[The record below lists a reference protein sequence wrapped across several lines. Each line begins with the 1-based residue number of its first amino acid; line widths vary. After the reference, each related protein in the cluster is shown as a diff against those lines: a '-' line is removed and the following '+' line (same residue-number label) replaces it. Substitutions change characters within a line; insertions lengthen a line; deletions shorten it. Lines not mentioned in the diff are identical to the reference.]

1 MGAKIESF
9 KGRLRLR
16 WSYQGQRYN
25 LSLGLDDTTLG
36 QTLAK
41 GRAGQI
47 DIDLATG
54 DFDRTL
60 AKYKRGGVKVE
71 PGTTLAAVE
80 LFDRFT
86 QHKAQGLD
94 PRTLSKY
101 RAIRSKVLALLGSE
115 KAALGEDKAERFRLG
130 LAEMIAPST
139 QKTYLI
145 ILCACWQW
153 GIKEGVLSVNPWG
166 EVLKRVKVPP
176 LQQARPFTKGEMTAI
191 LDGFRESPHFARY
204 GDFVEF
210 LFSTGVRTGEAIG
223 LRWSHLSDDCGK
235 VWIGESVSRGVR
247 KATKTNRSREFRL
260 TNRLALMLRARRPN
274 NPSPDALVF
283 PAVEGGAIDDHNFR
297 NRAWVTVLKDVGVNY
312 RSPYKTRHTFISHAI
327 AGGLNPMTIAKM
339 TGHDPEVLFERYA
352 ADIQG
357 GLQLPDIL

>member
-1 MGAKIESF
+1 MAVKIESF

-25 LSLGLDDTTLG
+25 LSLGLDDTDLG

-47 DIDLATG
+47 DIDIATG

-60 AKYKRGGVKVE
+60 ATYRRASAKVE
-71 PGTTLAAVE
+71 TGTTITAAE
-80 LFDRFT
+80 MFGRFT
-86 QHKAQGLD
+86 AYKVQGLD
-94 PRTLSKY
+94 ARTRGKYQAIGTKLS
-101 RAIRSKVLALLGSE
+101 ALLGSE
-115 KAALGEDKAERFRLG
+115 RAAIDEARAEQFRLG
-130 LAEMIAPST
+130 LAATIAPSSQKEYLAMMSTCWDWGVT
-139 QKTYLI
+139 QSLVPI
-145 ILCACWQW
+145 
-153 GIKEGVLSVNPWG
+153 NPWG

-176 LQQARPFTKGEMTAI
+176 RQQARPFTKAEMTAI
-191 LDGFRESPHFARY
+191 LNGFRQSRYFAHY

-247 KATKTNRSREFRL
+247 KSTKTNRSREFRL
-260 TNRLALMLRARRPN
+260 TDRLSSMLRSRRPN
-274 NPSPDALVF
+274 NPQPDALVF
-283 PAVEGGAIDDHNFR
+283 PAVEGGPIDDKNFR
-297 NRAWVTVLKDVGVNY
+297 NRAWKAVLKEAGVNY

-327 AGGLNPMTIAKM
+327 AGGMNPMTIAKM